1 MELGKGCHARAVWP
15 LMLPMTVQF
24 IVVMI
29 ATAINDRQQ
38 RKLDYVEEERRIL
51 RGESEG

>member
-1 MELGKGCHARAVWP
+1 
-15 LMLPMTVQF
+15 MLPMTLQF

-29 ATAINDRQQ
+29 ATASNDRLQ

-51 RGESEG
+51 ARPHGFRRTLGTAWPLVFCPY